1 MDDFAAFA
9 RLLDALRPWLGQL
22 VIVGGWAHRLHR
34 LHESAS
40 PPAYQAVRTKD
51 ADFAFSLSAPLSG
64 DISAAL
70 KAADFHEEFLG
81 EYSPPVT
88 HYHLGHEKDGFFAEF
103 LVPLEGGE
111 RKRDGKVDATA
122 AKAGVVAQKLRYLQ
136 LLLVNPWV
144 VQVTSKVGIP
154 VKTGTDVM
162 MPNPVSFMA
171 QKLLIQDKR
180 NSDKRA
186 QDALYI
192 HDTLELFGGDL
203 PALKE
208 LWRAK
213 VRPTLPVRTA
223 KKVESLQREYFGG
236 VTDVIRNAARIPQDR
251 VLAPDQ
257 LQAAC
262 AYGLEEIFGE

>member
-1 MDDFAAFA
+1 MDDFAAFG

-34 LHESAS
+34 LHESAN

-51 ADFAFSLSAPLSG
+51 ADFAFSLSAPISG

-70 KAADFHEEFLG
+70 KAADFHEKFFG
-81 EYSPPVT
+81 EHSPPVT
-88 HYHLGHEKDGFFAEF
+88 HFHLGDEKDGFFAEF
-103 LVPLEGGE
+103 LVPLDGGE
-111 RKRDGKVDATA
+111 RKRDGKVDATVVR
-122 AKAGVVAQKLRYLQ
+122 AGVVAQKLRYLQ

-144 VQVTSKVGIP
+144 VRVAQDVGVP
-154 VKTGTDVM
+154 VKSGTDVM
-162 MPNPVSFMA
+162 VPNPVSFIT
-171 QKLLIQDKR
+171 QKLLIQEKR
-180 NSDKRA
+180 DSDKKA

-213 VRPTLPVRTA
+213 VRPTLPERTA
-223 KKVESLQREYFGG
+223 KKVERLQRKYFGSIN
-236 VTDVIRNAARIPQDR
+236 DVIRNAVRIPQDR
-251 VLAPDQ
+251 VLDPGRE
-257 LQAAC
+257 QAA
-262 AYGLEEIFGE
+262 